1 MFFLLACLSL
11 LTTHASEQVPV
22 PNSSTLLPNIVGEAT
37 GSLPQG
43 RFMVSVLNL
52 VTPLE
57 SRSLLNGDS
66 QSFSSMFNRN
76 LSWQMMMDSEPARKD
91 QVAGLLAANGITDFN
106 SSAGSFAGSFGGRAT
121 TLVPLVGYGLTD
133 RIGVFFVIPII
144 KFQTSY
150 STAYQASAAAQKL
163 IQDLEGS
170 GQSSTAAEMA
180 ESLNQGFNLQ
190 LTKAGFS
197 NTPNREIQRVGDLR
211 MEIPIPLT
219 EPTKPLQWIAATQ
232 AVFPTAERAASDD
245 FFGFSGGEK
254 RFALGEKITAAW
266 TPPGL
271 RRSTILASTS
281 LLIPFGTEMSVR
293 IPKNSIDFL
302 PSDIDPTTQIS
313 GGILA
318 QAFTS
323 FRYDWSTLIGTKLS
337 YQFQRRFQKTFSGSL
352 FDSTRYD
359 LLTRLTEESLH
370 SIQAGIEFNTIR
382 AFLDGKFLFPGMLSL
397 GAGIPIASQNSLNT
411 PTYLLQGAVFF

>member
-1 MFFLLACLSL
+1 MFSLWIFLSL
-11 LTTHASEQVPV
+11 HSARATDQVPV
-22 PNSSTLLPNIVGEAT
+22 PNSSALLPNIVGETT

-43 RFMVSVLNL
+43 RFIVSVLNL

-57 SRSLLNGDS
+57 SKSLLNGDS
-66 QSFSSMFNRN
+66 QSFSSLFNRN
-76 LSWQMMMDSEPARKD
+76 LTWQTLMDSEPARKN
-91 QVAGLLAANGITDFN
+91 QVAGLLSANGIMDF
-106 SSAGSFAGSFGGRAT
+106 SQSAGSFAGSFGGRAT
-121 TLVPLVGYGLTD
+121 TLVPLIGYGLTD

-150 STAYQASAAAQKL
+150 STAYQASSSAQQL
-163 IQDLEGS
+163 IQNLQSS
-170 GQSSTAAEMA
+170 GQSSTASEMA
-180 ESLNQGFNLQ
+180 ESLNQGFDLQ
-190 LTKAGFS
+190 LKHSGFT
-197 NTPNREIQRVGDLR
+197 NTPNRELQCVGDLR
-211 MEIPIPLT
+211 MEVPVPLT
-219 EPTKPLQWIAATQ
+219 EVTKPLQWIASTQ
-232 AVFPTAERAASDD
+232 AVFPTAEPSATDD

-254 RFALGEKITAAW
+254 RFALGQKITAAW
-266 TPPGL
+266 NPPGL

-281 LLIPFGTEMSVR
+281 VMIPFGTEMSVR
-293 IPKNSIDFL
+293 VPKNSIDFL
-302 PSDIDPTTQIS
+302 PSDIDPSTQIS

-359 LLTRLTEESLH
+359 LLTKLTEESLH

-411 PTYLLQGAVFF
+411 PTYLLQGALFF